1 MRLLFTACACLIAN
15 ALFCQFVSDSTCIQN
30 CEHPGYNLMTQNI
43 DGQNITREYIL
54 HVPTGYD
61 SSEDYP
67 LVILFHG
74 FGGCAFDWYEMMEY
88 YYGFNDLADEQGFLV
103 AYPQAAYRPQ
113 KEDVYWEPGDI
124 GGEHI
129 YNNDIYFVQE
139 LINHISNGYSIDNN
153 RVYGGGY
160 SNGGMMVYSVA
171 CTRGDLM
178 SAIGV
183 MSGAMLDSAGD
194 CDTSIATPVIIF
206 HGVGDS
212 VLPYNGDQYYSSVS
226 DVVNIWL
233 NHNGI
238 LQTSLVS
245 SVSSNGNVI
254 HDAYSG
260 GNNGTCLSLYT
271 VVEEYGQPGG
281 HEWFSE
287 DIDGVSPSRILW
299 DFFNEGCN
307 GAMEVELINEETIDK
322 KLEKIVD
329 ALGREVNH
337 TTHQILFYIYDDGS
351 VEKKFIF
358 E

>member
-1 MRLLFTACACLIAN
+1 MRLAYTTIMCLLTN
-15 ALFCQFVSDSTCIQN
+15 SLFCQFISDSTCTQN
-30 CEHPGYNLMTQNI
+30 CEHPGYHIMTQNI
-43 DGQNITREYIL
+43 DEQNITREYIL
-54 HVPTGYD
+54 HVPIGYD
-61 SSEDYP
+61 TSESYP

-74 FGGCAFDWYEMMEY
+74 FGGCAYDWYEMMEY
-88 YYGFNDLADEQGFLV
+88 YYGFNDLADEQGFLI

-113 KEDVYWEPGDI
+113 KKDVYWEPGDF

-139 LINHISNGYSIDNN
+139 LINHISSGYSIDNS

-160 SNGGMMVYSVA
+160 SNGGMLVYSVA

-183 MSGAMLDSAGD
+183 MSGAMLDSSQD

-206 HGVGDS
+206 HGIGDNI
-212 VLPYNGDQYYSSVS
+212 LPYNGDQYYSSVT
-226 DVVNIWL
+226 DVVNLWL

-238 LQTSLVS
+238 PPSSVVS
-245 SVSSNGNVI
+245 SESSNGNVI
-254 HDAYSG
+254 HDFYSG
-260 GNNGTCLSLYT
+260 GNDGTCLSLYT
-271 VVEEYGQPGG
+271 VEEEYGQPGG

-307 GAMEVELINEETIDK
+307 PVLNIDLNHEEIPNK
-322 KLEKIVD
+322 KLKKIVD
-329 ALGREVNH
+329 NLGREINN
-337 TTHQILFYIYDDGS
+337 TSLQLLFYIYDDGS
-351 VEKKFIF
+351 VEKRFII